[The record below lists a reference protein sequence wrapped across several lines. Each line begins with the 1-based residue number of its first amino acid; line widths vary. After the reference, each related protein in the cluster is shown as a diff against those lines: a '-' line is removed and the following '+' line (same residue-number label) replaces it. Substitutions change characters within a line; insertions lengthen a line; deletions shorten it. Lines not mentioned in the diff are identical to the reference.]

1 MTGKSVRQL
10 TDEMENG
17 GISAQMVAAAFQAAS
32 GPGGRFNGMMDKMSG
47 TMTGLLSTLMDAV
60 SMGLKPIGDAAA
72 SVLKP
77 LAKFAI
83 GAAEAFQAFAEKN
96 SDILRVVAMVLLGM
110 VAVGGVLAGLGF
122 AAIAVS
128 TVFGGMATV
137 IGAFAGAISFIFS
150 PLGAA
155 LAILA
160 ALAVGAGTSVT
171 RLSRCW
177 HRSLVHWS
185 RFARGSCKFGT
196 CFRLRSVRSSR
207 R

>member
-1 MTGKSVRQL
+1 MAWQRSDSPSLQALGDVAAGDREKFPPTIARVRTNTSKGRLMAGSASDDRGGFDPLCSRSLMTGKSVRQL

-77 LAKFAI
+77 LGKFAI
-83 GAAEAFQAFAEKN
+83 EEL
-96 SDILRVVAMVLLGM
+96 LRPFKHSLRRIPTFYESSRWCCGN
-110 VAVGGVLAGLGF
+110 GRRWWSTRWLGF

-128 TVFGGMATV
+128 TVDVVAWR
-137 IGAFAGAISFIFS
+137 
-150 PLGAA
+150 P
-155 LAILA
+155 
-160 ALAVGAGTSVT
+160 
-171 RLSRCW
+171 
-177 HRSLVHWS
+177 
-185 RFARGSCKFGT
+185 
-196 CFRLRSVRSSR
+196 
-207 R
+207 